1 MPTPSQNPTFSMSGA
16 LPICARISAKTPW
29 PWSQRH
35 RKKRQ
40 LVRKMQKV
48 STCKHPQIK
57 NRYIPKIIFFWDVY
71 ISFKHIAIL
80 GILLFLFTGVKWRL
94 YDNVDIEPFVLAFNT
109 FWTTPTQKPLKNK
122 NAWYRSVDLC
132 PKKSLYTEASS
143 KWNWNSK
150 RNRIVV
156 SFWTWNIQ
164 PLQHSPAE
172 PCRIS
177 PVRCPLQRAP
187 CGCTPRNPGSATR
200 MLRILPCERVNGIC
214 HTSYS
219 SRIFFGSLNT
229 NSSTSSK
236 TWDGSASIAKK
247 SFAHGVFFRSET
259 VRIRSLTAPEAVV
272 NLEFGLI
279 WGLAPKSKSN
289 QFYHSV
295 II

>member
-1 MPTPSQNPTFSMSGA
+1 MKYWLFRDPYIGLFKQCPYNWVGFHPQKTTQPTRVMPTPSQNPTFSTCGA

-35 RKKRQ
+35 PKKRQ

-94 YDNVDIEPFVLAFNT
+94 YDNVDIEPFGLAFNT

-156 SFWTWNIQ
+156 SFWTWTSNLCNIP
-164 PLQHSPAE
+164 PLNPAE
-172 PCRIS
+172 FRLS
-177 PVRCPLQRAP
+177 GVLYRERRAGARLETQVRPP
-187 CGCTPRNPGSATR
+187 GCSGY
-200 MLRILPCERVNGIC
+200 C
-214 HTSYS
+214 HVK
-219 SRIFFGSLNT
+219 G
-229 NSSTSSK
+229 
-236 TWDGSASIAKK
+236 
-247 SFAHGVFFRSET
+247 
-259 VRIRSLTAPEAVV
+259 
-272 NLEFGLI
+272 
-279 WGLAPKSKSN
+279 
-289 QFYHSV
+289 
-295 II
+295 